1 MSGMKTVRTIQACVG
16 ETVEIQWIRPDVV
29 PCEKLIER
37 HTAPPV
43 HTWPAI
49 EAARQ
54 RAAQPLIE
62 DEWTPGGNQ
71 GVGL

>member
-1 MSGMKTVRTIQACVG
+1 MQTIVRTIQACVG
-16 ETVEIQWIRPDVV
+16 ETVEIQWLRPGVV
-29 PCEKLIER
+29 PIEKLIER

-43 HTWPAI
+43 HTWSAI